1 MESTIHIWYVIYYFA
16 IIADKQTFEDL
27 STIAADIDPHTGL
40 PFAPLH
46 VLQAAHW
53 SAADLKSRILNAA
66 ISEREPEAA
75 LGLCK
80 SAQELSQVSQRRRR
94 PRASMNVTPSSE
106 HGSSFSI
113 GPSASISSVFNSN
126 STGTANPLYYPV
138 SSDDTYRVGAAG
150 LLFTNTHLTAAAPIL
165 GILGMP
171 DFGPAAA
178 ATDFYEPPQDGDSEE
193 KPKPRPPPHD
203 ERTYF
208 GLSRQCRLLSDI
220 ISSSNIDSKGRWSKA
235 EPFRFCVEFWNCHLL
250 AERERMYSTTH
261 FYAGSWF
268 NVYVQTIRKKD
279 KGIQLGIYL
288 HRQHPGEP
296 FPEPS
301 TPDSV
306 VGLPT
311 SPQSAG
317 MRGGAPLGR
326 SLTGQVTVGSP
337 RSDGGDQAVSDEL
350 LRKEPY
356 RDERPLTMVSRPLY
370 PSTARKLMSRHTFR

>member
-1 MESTIHIWYVIYYFA
+1 
-16 IIADKQTFEDL
+16 
-27 STIAADIDPHTGL
+27 
-40 PFAPLH
+40 

-66 ISEREPEAA
+66 TSEGEPEAA

-94 PRASMNVTPSSE
+94 PRASRNVTPSSE
-106 HGSSFSI
+106 YGSSFSI

-126 STGTANPLYYPV
+126 STGATNPLYYPV

-171 DFGPAAA
+171 DFGPASV
-178 ATDFYEPPQDGDSEE
+178 ATDFYELPPEQDSEE

-301 TPDSV
+301 TPNSV

-356 RDERPLTMVSRPLY
+356 RDERPLTMVSPL
-370 PSTARKLMSRHTFR
+370 PTLDAKLTIRLTSRLHAHQLWELPYSDSHPPLIHSHTLNRGDGSLAHCDQKNIYRDLM